1 MAGVF
6 IDIPGVGNVEAKNAA
21 TEATLREILKAMQG
35 VQKNTAGG
43 GGSSGGNNAGSGGAG
58 PGGAGPGGAGA
69 GLGLLGKAAGA
80 AGLAAKGLGMAAGA
94 AVGVLGKMT
103 GGVVKVSGAAVGL
116 SESAI
121 GAADALSRLDGS
133 ASGVAEIFSGIPL
146 FGKAFKAVAGA
157 ADDVI
162 QSYTAVAQSGATFGG
177 SISNFAMS
185 ASEAGMNM
193 KEFGALIQKN
203 GNAMTAFGSTTEGG
217 ASNFARVSKQLR
229 STSSELTALGF
240 STQDINQGLASYG
253 ALMKLQGQQGKKSNA
268 ELAQGAKSYLKE
280 MDLLAKAT
288 GQSRSQIEE
297 SMAAMAKDA
306 QFQAAMSGL
315 GEGVRSSFLAVTT
328 GLPKGLEGFAKD
340 IMATGTAT
348 TEENQKLMAMM
359 PQSAA
364 MLQKMNAK
372 MQRGEAVTLEERNA
386 LNNLM
391 KQEGA
396 KNLQNIKYAGAAS
409 AELSG
414 TVNSLAAT
422 QQINIDGLKEA
433 SEEQKKAQAETDK
446 MNEKMQAFQ
455 QRIAELANQFKIL
468 LATSGIL
475 DVMMQAFDGIAK
487 LAKDYLVPA
496 FNIVTSVVM
505 KVANGISLLLAPVI
519 DYLGEKFGASGLGG
533 TVEFIDGLMNT
544 VFESVGGAVRG
555 AILVFDG
562 LYDGVMSLLEP
573 FKGLMS
579 AVFGTGEGVGSFGD
593 ILIDVGAFV
602 GDALR
607 LLGTVIGGI
616 VTFLTPAIK
625 AVVDVFKFLWNTVST
640 VINFF
645 TNLGNHL
652 ADFGDGI
659 SGIIDKILF
668 MLPNKLGGI
677 SKEEKERR
685 DAQRQMSK
693 DERDAARKAQEE
705 SKTKTAEQHKA
716 ELKEDKKTFSEKKVT
731 SDKLTAV
738 AKKEADAKEK
748 AVKAQEKLMDFNAG
762 PEELLKAFSGKEG
775 GKVELGIKKDEAV
788 KEKSAADKE
797 FAEAK
802 TTAEKKAALAKVEAA
817 EKKIENLEKAIELS
831 KKGET
836 ATSKVNEATKKADAA
851 PKNADAQSSKQGEAT
866 KKELEAKGEEKTA
879 ADKKT
884 QQEAEAKKAA
894 EEKAKESENKKQ
906 APTQESAETLLA
918 QLNSNMAQLVKISQ
932 EQKDIG
938 ERQLSVQRSLTGDL
952 FASV

>member
-35 VQKNTAGG
+35 VQKNTGG
-43 GGSSGGNNAGSGGAG
+43 KGGSGGAG
-58 PGGAGPGGAGA
+58 SGGGGGGGGDAGPAGA
-69 GLGLLGKAAGA
+69 AGGLGLLGKAAGA
-80 AGLAAKGLGMAAGA
+80 AGLAAKGLGMAAGV

-116 SESAI
+116 SEAAI
-121 GAADALSRLDGS
+121 GAAEGLSRLDGS
-133 ASGVAEIFSGIPL
+133 ASGVAAIFGNIPL
-146 FGKAFKAVAGA
+146 FGKAFSAVAGA
-157 ADDVI
+157 ADDVVK
-162 QSYTAVAQSGATFGG
+162 SYNSVSQSGASFGG
-177 SISNFAMS
+177 SIANFSKS
-185 ASEAGMNM
+185 ASEAGMSM
-193 KEFGALIQKN
+193 AEFGALIKSN
-203 GNAMTAFGSTTEGG
+203 GQGMLGFGATTEDG
-217 ASNFARVSKQLR
+217 AANFARVAKQVRTTGSDLY
-229 STSSELTALGF
+229 ALGF
-240 STQDINQGLASYG
+240 STQEINSGLANYG
-253 ALMKLQGQQGKKSNA
+253 ALMRQQGLQGKKSND
-268 ELAQGAKSYLKE
+268 ELAKGAKSYLKE
-280 MDLLAKAT
+280 MDQLAKIT
-288 GQSRSQIEE
+288 GEERSAKEAQAKQL
-297 SMAAMAKDA
+297 AADA
-306 QFQAAMSGL
+306 QFQASMSGMN
-315 GEGVRSSFLAVTT
+315 EEVRASFRNTVL
-328 GLPKGLEGFAKD
+328 GLPGPLQNFTKD
-340 IMATGTAT
+340 MLANGVAT

-364 MLQKMNAK
+364 MMQKLNAK
-372 MQRGEAVTLEERNA
+372 MQRGEQVTMEERNA

-391 KQEGA
+391 KQEGG
-396 KNLQNIKYAGAAS
+396 KNLQNIKQAGAAS
-409 AELSG
+409 SELAG
-414 TVNSLAAT
+414 VVGGLAAT
-422 QQINIDGLKEA
+422 QQINTDGVKEA
-433 SEEQKKAQAETDK
+433 TEAQKKAQANTDK
-446 MNEKMQAFQ
+446 FNEKMAGFQ
-455 QRIAELANQFKIL
+455 QRIAEVSNTFKGL

-475 DVMMQAFDGIAK
+475 DVMMQAFDFLSKVAMQ
-487 LAKDYLVPA
+487 YLVPA
-496 FNIVTSVVM
+496 FNIITSVVM

-519 DYLGEKFGASGLGG
+519 DYLSEKFGASGLGG

-544 VFESVGGAVRG
+544 VFESVGGAVRM

-607 LLGTVIGGI
+607 LLGTVIGGV

-640 VINFF
+640 VIDFF
-645 TNLGNHL
+645 SNLGNHL

-693 DERDAARKAQEE
+693 DERDAARAAREA
-705 SKTKTAEQHKA
+705 SKTKTAEQHKT
-716 ELKEDKKTFSEKKVT
+716 ELKEDKKAFAEKKVT
-731 SDKLTAV
+731 SEKLTAV
-738 AKKEADAKEK
+738 AKKEAEVKEA
-748 AVKAQEKLMDFNAG
+748 AVKANEKLMDFNAG

-775 GKVELGIKKDEAV
+775 GKVELGIKKGEAV

-817 EKKIENLEKAIELS
+817 EKKIENLEKAIAS
-831 KKGET
+831 
-836 ATSKVNEATKKADAA
+836 
-851 PKNADAQSSKQGEAT
+851 PKNINANSSKQGEAT

-894 EEKAKESENKKQ
+894 EEKAKESEGKKE
-906 APTQESAETLLA
+906 APAQESAESLLA
-918 QLNSNMAQLVKISQ
+918 QLNSNMAQLVRINQ